1 MATEPKF
8 RDDSYVK
15 YTRKC
20 IVFPAEGSE
29 PRIVDMTI
37 RTVIQGD
44 ISEVSLYNRT
54 VDLLGLYG
62 SEYRKL
68 HVQDLSLS
76 EWRAI
81 PGKYLL
87 YYNMSPKLP
96 LNRCIARIIGVDPN
110 KLGAELFWR
119 GDVVGMKFEPESE
132 HSPIVQCYDAD
143 ASAIVAL
150 GNALVD
156 DYTEGKLERVLSSDK
171 EQCMRQNVF
180 TLPKKF
186 DLLTGKFYCSY
197 FRHWGTTLSVM
208 TTGHHPYWGK
218 TDWRTAEGSWF
229 LNNEL
234 LFLTTAIIS

>member
-1 MATEPKF
+1 MF
-8 RDDSYVK
+8 RDDSYIK

-37 RTVIQGD
+37 RTVIEND
-44 ISEVSLYNRT
+44 INNVSLYNRT

-68 HVQDLSLS
+68 QVRDLSS
-76 EWRAI
+76 SKWHAI

-110 KLGAELFWR
+110 NLESELFWR

-132 HSPIVQCYDAD
+132 YSPIVQCYDAD

-150 GNALVD
+150 GDVLVD
-156 DYTEGKLERVLSSDK
+156 DYREGKLELGLLLD
-171 EQCMRQNVF
+171 EGQCKRGNIF
-180 TLPKKF
+180 SLPPK
-186 DLLTGKFYCSY
+186 
-197 FRHWGTTLSVM
+197 
-208 TTGHHPYWGK
+208 
-218 TDWRTAEGSWF
+218 
-229 LNNEL
+229 N
-234 LFLTTAIIS
+234 